1 MAYGTV
7 KINVNLFSKG
17 SKLPEIWDS
26 IITLLIGILYTFIDM
41 ILNITLEALQASVV
55 PFELKKRLNCV

>member
-26 IITLLIGILYTFIDM
+26 IITLLIDILYTFIDM

-55 PFELKKRLNCV
+55 PFELKKD